1 MQVRVER
8 RQLDSQRRN
17 AEYGDREEFQGLS
30 VFFLLGYTYGQTSF
44 SQISGE
50 IYGSNFIASTDI
62 ACSNAA
68 NFFGWV
74 V

>member
-30 VFFLLGYTYGQTSF
+30 VLFYWVIRTGKRVSARLVAKYMGRTS
-44 SQISGE
+44 
-50 IYGSNFIASTDI
+50 
-62 ACSNAA
+62 
-68 NFFGWV
+68 
-74 V
+74 